1 MWHSIP
7 MSFYW
12 EKISQFSF
20 PIYDLKIVATV
31 MSKERRN
38 SSLTWSFYFC
48 ISGQFCSLWV
58 VPFHLWSFPFVCFC
72 GFLPIVPLLFV
83 YFIPVPQLYVTT
95 PFLQGTMLF
104 FCAIWSHWFI
114 SCSYPPQGP
123 HSSVWVSLS
132 NSGLLPNLIW
142 FVLKI
147 LGNIRPISS
156 PMELHLISLPCFL
169 PCQKSRYN
177 KDK

>member
-31 MSKERRN
+31 TSKERRN

-58 VPFHLWSFPFVCFC
+58 VPFPLWSFPFVCFC
-72 GFLPIVPLLFV
+72 GFLPVVPPPFV
-83 YFIPVPQLYVTT
+83 YFIPNPQLYVTHPSFKEQCSSFVPSDPTDSSRAHIPLRVPTLQCESASLT
-95 PFLQGTMLF
+95 PDY
-104 FCAIWSHWFI
+104 C
-114 SCSYPPQGP
+114 
-123 HSSVWVSLS
+123 
-132 NSGLLPNLIW
+132 LIW
-142 FVLKI
+142 YGF
-147 LGNIRPISS
+147 
-156 PMELHLISLPCFL
+156 FW
-169 PCQKSRYN
+169 RY
-177 KDK
+177 